1 MKVILYLL
9 FILSVVSCTFSSEP
23 EVLSEAEKLMEDRPD
38 SSLALLNKNQ
48 SDVGSYSKK
57 YRMKYYLLRAEAMN
71 KAYVMMDTLQ
81 NLPEVL
87 AYYQS
92 HGTAGDM
99 MAANYVMGS
108 VYRDR
113 GNSPMALKYYLDA
126 VSKLDTTNINDVRQ
140 ASRIYAQIASLFHDQ
155 RLPQRA
161 IGVWHKTIKLAM
173 MCGDTLMAAEAFE
186 KMGYSY
192 AIMNQHD
199 TARRIAKAAYVKYK
213 KLGQERY
220 AAGSLSYLI
229 MDYLKKGNLHQAK
242 QYINEYIHHSGL
254 LDANGN
260 MLPGHEFFYYCQ
272 GYYYELY
279 SMPDSAIYY
288 YRKLVDTS
296 KDIGDTE
303 YGYQGLASTYLA
315 LGKADSVFKYSKLCT
330 EASDSAIIR
339 HSADEINRMQALY
352 DYNESRE
359 LAYKKSAEA
368 ENWRMAVMVMLL
380 AAVVVLMAYARFKML
395 RNRRAC
401 EMRIVKS
408 KYENTV
414 KQYAQAVSEREM
426 LESDLEKFKAA
437 KNEEIS
443 HLKESI
449 AALSGVKAKYLKGP
463 DQLLIEHDLLKAI
476 RKLAAQGKPMPS
488 PMHEELMNLVSSLM
502 PDFYAFVTQSD
513 ISLNDREIDVCVLTR
528 LRFMPSE
535 TASLLDITK
544 QRVTNLR
551 SELNKRIFHKSGARS
566 FSANILRI

>member
-437 KNEEIS
+437 NNEEIS